1 MHRTAVTGKKSP
13 RSTHAPAAV
22 HDMKTHELMAHHL
35 THATQNSDRLKP
47 IRLPATQKQNHVLQL
62 RANVK
67 WLFWSSK
74 HCEVSKDHHSKDPV
88 PSQLSFLSL
97 RGFKRNPK
105 LYRKIK
111 KQNWSKLTIMA
122 ISPSQS
128 FAERDNK
135 NCWLFAYNPSIAF
148 EKVVYREKVTQYV
161 GETLILLEN
170 SQKEELHHRRWS
182 RDPGAPA
189 QPITQRRFA

>member
-128 FAERDNK
+128 FCRARQQKLLTIRLQSLDSFRKSGLPGKSHAVCRRN
-135 NCWLFAYNPSIAF
+135 AYIAR
-148 EKVVYREKVTQYV
+148 K
-161 GETLILLEN
+161 
-170 SQKEELHHRRWS
+170 
-182 RDPGAPA
+182 
-189 QPITQRRFA
+189 